1 MENVRMDTIL
11 HDSYT
16 VTPSLILD
24 YEIIRDTFHRFT
36 AAFPGAAIDYA
47 MKANAN
53 PQIIETLVALGGG
66 LEIASLAELERALNA
81 GATGDAIICSNPI
94 KNPVF
99 LARMRDAGVYAVVVD
114 STDEV
119 EKVAKSMPGSRVYVR
134 LAVDN
139 TGSVLPL
146 AGKFGVDGRSGAGAV
161 RSGARLRSAPD
172 WAVVPRRLAVSQG
185 RQLG

>member
-1 MENVRMDTIL
+1 MLTAKKELVQLDTVRMDTIL

-24 YEIIRDTFHRFT
+24 FEVIRDTFHRFT

-53 PQIIETLVALGGG
+53 PQIIRTLVDMGGG
-66 LEIASLAELERALNA
+66 LEIASLAELERALDA

-99 LARMRDAGVYAVVVD
+99 LARMQNAGVYAVVVD
-114 STDEV
+114 STYEV
-119 EKVAKSMPGSRVYVR
+119 EKVAQYHARQP
-134 LAVDN
+134 
-139 TGSVLPL
+139 
-146 AGKFGVDGRSGAGAV
+146 
-161 RSGARLRSAPD
+161 RLRPAG
-172 WAVVPRRLAVSQG
+172 G
-185 RQLG
+185 R